1 MSTQNFLKREIET
14 RIAKDEFNLFTSSL
28 STQSLFSP
36 PELFTTDNS
45 GDLTGVN
52 VVWLVDTSSPRN
64 RTLDPY
70 GKRVLVRDT
79 LGSASVNNITIT
91 APSGQT
97 IENDE
102 TYIISSS
109 FSWATFYRYESN
121 WFLLSEKEIIT
132 TEEVDISSKL
142 DTETFN
148 SFTASVILKEENS
161 PNTISHLWNGTQ
173 IEYDNLLTTSSTVLY
188 IITE

>member
-14 RIAKDEFNLFTSSL
+14 KISKQDFNIFTSSL

-36 PELFTTDNS
+36 PETFTTDNS

-52 VVWLVDTSSPRN
+52 VVWLVETSSPRN

-70 GKRVLVRDT
+70 GKRILIRDT

-97 IENDE
+97 IENIG
-102 TYIISSS
+102 TYVISSS

-132 TEEVDISSKL
+132 TEVDISSKL
-142 DTETFN
+142 DTSTFN
-148 SFTASVILKEENS
+148 LFTSSVISIEENS
-161 PNTISHLWNGTQ
+161 PNIISHLWSGTQ
-173 IEYDNLLTTSSTVLY
+173 IEYDNLLTTSSTILY